1 MQLLANK
8 KAGAF
13 CKTAKSVNYCS
24 VNIIAWANRITVYC
38 PTLRSRNPALRF
50 SPTLRYTSIRTAPIA
65 QRIRASA
72 SGAEGRGFE
81 PPWAHQRILSPDN
94 GAFFLLR
101 GGGGEPWARTREGAS
116 EKADARASAAS
127 GRARRMPG
135 EQGRTREAGARS
147 PPGRTRNPQ
156 GPSQGAF
163 FIYGGEPWARTRE
176 GASPWT
182 QSPENQRLNS
192 QASNNTGQIPPKTQ
206 ENSSDTAPLPSSPK
220 LNRLFLRVCGADGC
234 RSGALP
240 YVRLVD

>member
-81 PPWAHQRILSPDN
+81 PPWAHQKSTRPQPRGLFHLRQDGLGSNPRGRERKSGRASVRRERASPAHAGRARADPRSGGAEPPWAHQRILSPGN
-94 GAFFLLR
+94 GAFF
-101 GGGGEPWARTREGAS
+101 
-116 EKADARASAAS
+116 
-127 GRARRMPG
+127 
-135 EQGRTREAGARS
+135 
-147 PPGRTRNPQ
+147 
-156 GPSQGAF
+156 F
-163 FIYGGEPWARTRE
+163 YGGEPWARTRE
-176 GASPWT
+176 GTSPWT

-206 ENSSDTAPLPSSPK
+206 KNSSNTAPLPSKPILS
-220 LNRLFLRVCGADGC
+220 RIFLRVCGADGS
-234 RSGALP
+234 RSRAQP

>member
-101 GGGGEPWARTREGAS
+101 GGSHGLEPERARAKKRTRERPPRAGEPGAC
-116 EKADARASAAS
+116 RASKGGPAKR
-127 GRARRMPG
+127 GR
-135 EQGRTREAGARS
+135 GA

>member
-101 GGGGEPWARTREGAS
+101 GGGAMGSNPRGRER
-116 EKADARASAAS
+116 KS
-127 GRARRMPG
+127 GRASVRRERASPAHA
-135 EQGRTREAGARS
+135 GRARADPRSGGAEP